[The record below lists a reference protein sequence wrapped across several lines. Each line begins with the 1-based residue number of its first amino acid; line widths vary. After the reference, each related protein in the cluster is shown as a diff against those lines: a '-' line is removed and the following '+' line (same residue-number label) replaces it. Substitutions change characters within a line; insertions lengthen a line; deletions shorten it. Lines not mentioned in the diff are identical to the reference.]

1 MLHLYLYCK
10 CRSRRQIFT
19 FICVLV
25 IIQQTNLTTEII
37 EMDGSVLDKV
47 TQVKSTFVRFAMS
60 ILTLK
65 IRDGWFYLTGDL
77 GAPFWAS
84 EAFTMQ
90 ILTPE
95 KRDEWFSFMDDPTA
109 CIFRQVVHWNS
120 TWSSFDAINISNADF
135 DGRDAHLE
143 ADAFVISVKSAILL
157 SYGVILLCY
166 NRSYDLIMFSLIFL
180 FFQCTAK
187 SHLKNVRYMLILCM

>member
-1 MLHLYLYCK
+1 M
-10 CRSRRQIFT
+10 
-19 FICVLV
+19 
-25 IIQQTNLTTEII
+25 IQQTNITTRNNWYGWFDSGQSDASQKYFCAICN
-37 EMDGSVLDKV
+37 L
-47 TQVKSTFVRFAMS
+47 S

-77 GAPFWAS
+77 GAPFWTS

-95 KRDEWFSFMDDPTA
+95 KRDEWFCFMDDPMA
-109 CIFRQVVHWNS
+109 CIFRQVAHWNS
-120 TWSSFDAINISNADF
+120 KWSSFDVINT

-143 ADAFVISVKSAILL
+143 ADAFVKSVKSAILL

-166 NRSYDLIMFSLIFL
+166 KRSNDLINMFSLIFFL
-180 FFQCTAK
+180 LSMYSKVTPLEC
-187 SHLKNVRYMLILCM
+187 